1 MIVQD
6 ISAAGT
12 SIWLD
17 DLSRAKLTDT
27 GPHGL
32 PHRIT
37 HDGVVGVTTNPSI
50 FNSAISKGAEYA
62 SSISELRNLTDDQ
75 IVTQLTTDDV
85 RSACDLFTEVF
96 SRSNGIDGR
105 VSIEVD
111 PRSARDTDATINEGK
126 ALWKLV
132 DRPNVMIKVPGTL
145 EGLPAITEL
154 ISRGISVN
162 ATLIFSVERYKHV
175 FEAFILGLEAR
186 VSMGESIAEVTSVAS
201 FFVSRIDSAVDAL
214 LKKSDSPIAS
224 ALLGKA
230 AIANAIL
237 AYEAFEE
244 IAASERWKNLERK
257 GARIQ
262 RPLWASTGVKDPA
275 YDDTRYVIELT
286 ARHTVNTM
294 PQATLDAVIDHGIFK
309 VDAITSQFAEAHKV
323 FSQLAEAGVSIK
335 EVTDFLEVDGV
346 EKFASAWM
354 ELLQSIGKARGA

>member
-50 FNSAISKGAEYA
+50 FKSAISQGAEYA
-62 SSISELRNLTDDQ
+62 TSIAELRDLTAEQ

-85 RSACDLFTEVF
+85 RSACDLFTDVF
-96 SRSNGIDGR
+96 TRTKGIDGR

-111 PRSARDTDATINEGK
+111 PRSAHDTEATIREGK

-132 DRPNVMIKVPGTL
+132 DRPNVMIKVPATL
-145 EGLPAITEL
+145 AGLPAISEL

-162 ATLIFSVERYKHV
+162 VTLIFSIERYKQV
-175 FEAFILGLEAR
+175 FAAFTQGLEAR
-186 VSMGESIAEVTSVAS
+186 VAMGESIAEVTSVAS
-201 FFVSRIDSAVDAL
+201 FFVSRIDTAIDAL
-214 LKKSDSPIAS
+214 LKKSDAPVATS
-224 ALLGKA
+224 LLGKT
-230 AIANAIL
+230 AIANAVL

-244 IAASERWKNLERK
+244 MAASQRWKNLERK

-275 YDDTRYVIELT
+275 YDDTRYVVELT

-294 PQATLDAVIDHGIFK
+294 PQGTLDAVIDHGKFK
-309 VDAITSQFAEAHKV
+309 IDAITSQYSLAHGV
-323 FSQLAEAGVSIK
+323 LSQLAEVGISLK

-354 ELLQSIGKARGA
+354 ELLQSVEKARGA